1 MAKSEWTRWG
11 RGECEG
17 YSLGIGGG
25 YTRFD
30 ASVSRSVRQEDGS
43 RKWYASIN
51 GRDEREFASREE
63 AMAHIEHELILAGND
78 FVCDFA
84 AFRAMRGRNKY
95 SQAIETERV
104 FGRLTRHGTS

>member
-1 MAKSEWTRWG
+1 MTKSEWARWG

-17 YSLGIGGG
+17 YGLSIGGG
-25 YTRFD
+25 HARFD
-30 ASVSRSVRQEDGS
+30 ASVSRSVKQDDGS

-51 GRDEREFASREE
+51 GRDEREFATRED
-63 AMAHIEHELILAGND
+63 AMAHIERELILAGND

-95 SQAIETERV
+95 SQAIETERAA
-104 FGRLTRHGTS
+104 GQLIRHGTP

>member
-1 MAKSEWTRWG
+1 MSEWTRWG

-17 YSLGIGGG
+17 YSLDVGRG
-25 YTRFD
+25 YTRFN
-30 ASVSRSVRQEDGS
+30 ASVSRSVKQDDGS

-51 GRDEREFASREE
+51 GRDEREFATRED
-63 AMAHIEHELILAGND
+63 AMAHIERELILAGND

-95 SQAIETERV
+95 SQAIDMAHISNR
-104 FGRLTRHGTS
+104 FARHGTP